1 MEKKEQILLDFAS
14 GKIKRIITKAKMT
27 GQGLNWQHCN
37 HSVFFPTYSYEQYYQ
52 SIRRFWR
59 FGQKNEVVID
69 MVISDGQ
76 SSVLESL
83 KKKTKK
89 AIELYTNLKDNV
101 NGSFN
106 HKVKEFNKAIETPK
120 FL

>member
-1 MEKKEQILLDFAS
+1 MERKEEILLAFAN
-14 GKIKRIITKAKMT
+14 GDIKRIITKAKMT

-52 SIRRFWR
+52 AIRRFWR
-59 FGQKNEVVID
+59 FGQKNSVTID

-76 SSVLESL
+76 TSVLESL
-83 KKKTKK
+83 KKKTEK
-89 AIELYTNLKDNV
+89 AIELYTNLTNNV
-101 NGSFN
+101 NGSFE
-106 HKVKEFNKAIETPK
+106 HTVKEFNKEITKPK

>member
-1 MEKKEQILLDFAS
+1 
-14 GKIKRIITKAKMT
+14 
-27 GQGLNWQHCN
+27 
-37 HSVFFPTYSYEQYYQ
+37 
-52 SIRRFWR
+52 
-59 FGQKNEVVID
+59 

-106 HKVKEFNKAIETPK
+106 HKVKEFNKEIETPK